1 MIILNL
7 KKLQNKRNDNNNNNN
22 NNNIYIYILF
32 FLGGAGIYNNIA
44 SKEDRQKSKLNKLC

>member
-1 MIILNL
+1 MIIIIIIIIIIMYIY
-7 KKLQNKRNDNNNNNN
+7 
-22 NNNIYIYILF
+22 IYIYILF